1 MKKNPSMGRKK
12 TATTKIQ
19 TKSHLQV
26 TFSKRRSGI
35 FKKASEL
42 CTLCGVEVA
51 MIVFSPGNKV
61 FSFGHPKVE
70 TILDRFLSAGNPLL
84 PPPPPPPPDSKKH
97 QLLEAHRSHII
108 HELNLHLT
116 EILNQV
122 EAEKKHGDLLEEMR
136 RLNQREYWWEAPIRE
151 LGLHELEQLRASME
165 ELKKNIAVAKKA
177 CSIAARNG
185 GGKVDEFLESKP
197 AEIGAAAAF
206 IIPNINVYDFGY
218 GHDLLY

>member
-1 MKKNPSMGRKK
+1 MVMKKNPSTGRKK

-35 FKKASEL
+35 FNKASEL

-70 TILDRFLSAGNPLL
+70 TILDRFLSAPG
-84 PPPPPPPPDSKKH
+84 SKKH
-97 QLLEAHRSHII
+97 QLLEAHRSIYNI
-108 HELNLHLT
+108 HELNVHLT

-136 RLNQREYWWEAPIRE
+136 RLNQREHWWEAPIRE

-165 ELKKNIAVAKKA
+165 ELKKNIIAV
-177 CSIAARNG
+177 ILNG
-185 GGKVDEFLESKP
+185 GGKVDDEFLESK
-197 AEIGAAAAF
+197 AAAF
-206 IIPNINVYDFGY
+206 IIPN
-218 GHDLLY
+218 GHNLLY